1 MTAEYEVK
9 KVPKVVVQG
18 IRPGEVVRPIPMQ
31 QFWFVVENIGTGQ
44 RFGEHDEEADAIAHC
59 EQLNLQ
65 QKDRQ

>member
-31 QFWFVVENIGTGQ
+31 QYWFVVENIKTEQ
-44 RFGEHDEEADAIAHC
+44 RFGEHDEEADAVAQC
-59 EQLNLQ
+59 EQLNSQ
-65 QKDRQ
+65 QKDKQ